1 MTGYYSQDDMI
12 HEVDLREE
20 STNASNWIRM
30 MQYTCAKIDR
40 RCCVTGPAGE
50 AFLADLA
57 QEPDAFL
64 KALAIRF
71 LPCKMISQ
79 RNQMTDA
86 TQTTRPF
93 PSHQDPKEL
102 RR

>member
-20 STNASNWIRM
+20 LDECIAELDSDDAEYACSEDWIDA
-30 MQYTCAKIDR
+30 TG
-40 RCCVTGPAGE
+40 VTGPAGE

-64 KALAIRF
+64 
-71 LPCKMISQ
+71 
-79 RNQMTDA
+79 
-86 TQTTRPF
+86 
-93 PSHQDPKEL
+93 
-102 RR
+102 